1 MLKKRDYFKED
12 IYNHGRIGNDLLL
25 LNTGDYWSGGDD
37 PHFAEATNVI
47 FFIEGSAD
55 ISINMEDYHV
65 EAPCMVIL
73 MEGMLVSQKS
83 LSENAAFDVIIL
95 SKHLTDTVLSESNVS
110 SPLRN
115 AVFQDPVFPLKGHK
129 HIVTSFRY
137 LLENLVNETEN
148 TYRLEAV
155 KHMALTLFYGF
166 ALSRNHATPKTLSRK
181 DSISEQFTSLVR
193 EKYKTNRSVAEYAD
207 MMCLTPKYLSQVVKD
222 TTGKSAL
229 DWIDDFNIIE
239 CKALLKSTDL
249 TIDQISSRMNFISPS
264 LFGKY
269 FKRITGVSPRAYRNS
284 VK

>member
-1 MLKKRDYFKED
+1 MIKKRDYFKED

-25 LNTGDYWSGGDD
+25 LNTGEYWALSEE
-37 PHFAEATNVI
+37 PHFVDSTNVI

-55 ISINMEDYHV
+55 ILINMNEYHV
-65 EAPCMVIL
+65 EAPCMVIF
-73 MEGMLVSQKS
+73 MEGMVVSQKS
-83 LSENAAFDVIIL
+83 ISENASFDVIII
-95 SKHLTDTVLSESNVS
+95 SKQLTDNILSESNVS
-110 SPLRN
+110 SPLRSE
-115 AVFQDPVFPLKGHK
+115 VFQDPVFPLKGHK

-137 LLENLVNETEN
+137 LLENLVNEKDN
-148 TYRLEAV
+148 IYRLEAV
-155 KHMALTLFYGF
+155 KHMAQTLFYGF
-166 ALSRNHATPKTLSRK
+166 ALSRTKSTPKKLSRK
-181 DSISEQFTSLVR
+181 DSIAEQFTSLVKENYR
-193 EKYKTNRSVAEYAD
+193 TERSVAKYAD

-222 TTGKSAL
+222 ATGKAAL

-269 FKRITGVSPRAYRNS
+269 FKRITGISPRSYRNS